1 MTNRIYLVKI
11 TFNYGINHI
20 KFLFVFVNQQFLIK
34 SHINFT
40 NTEYK
45 DYFQY
50 NYFTDFTIPDG
61 ILDCVYKAPLLQ
73 QKWKNLK

>member
-11 TFNYGINHI
+11 SFDYGINHI
-20 KFLFVFVNQQFLIK
+20 KWFFFPINQQFSIK

-50 NYFTDFTIPDG
+50 KYLTDLTIPDG
-61 ILDCVYKAPLLQ
+61 IFDCVYRSPLLQQ
-73 QKWKNLK
+73 QKWKN